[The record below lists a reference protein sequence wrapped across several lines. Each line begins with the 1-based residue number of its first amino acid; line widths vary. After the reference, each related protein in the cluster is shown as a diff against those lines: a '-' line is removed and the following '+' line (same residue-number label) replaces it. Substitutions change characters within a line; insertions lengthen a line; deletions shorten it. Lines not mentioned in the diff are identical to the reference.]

1 MIKYLWTIKENDD
14 DWDVLILKNSYWK
27 VKQILIYFIEKKWSK
42 YFKNNN
48 ISNNNKNN
56 MKESFNNIMIKKW

>member
-14 DWDVLILKNSYWK
+14 DWDELILKNSYWK
-27 VKQILIYFIEKKWSK
+27 VKQILIYLIEKKWSK

>member
-1 MIKYLWTIKENDD
+1 MNNKRKW
-14 DWDVLILKNSYWK
+14 WWLKWIEFENSYWK

-42 YFKNNN
+42 YFKKNN

-56 MKESFNNIMIKKW
+56 MKESFNNIIIKKW